1 MSIPTSVARSGT
13 AMHVADRSTFHIRL
27 RTFLII
33 LTIVAALVCTGSTLL
48 IKFWPFSEKAVI
60 QDLAEASDSRVTALK
75 YHSTYFPIP
84 GCVLEGVQFRHQ
96 PQDRELV
103 NIGRLRIQG
112 SYSGILTG
120 HVPRIIAEGARIFIP
135 PFGTKELFHSQHSNL
150 VVDTVVANGSSV
162 EFAPSESHKEPL
174 RFDIHEA
181 TLTNVRWNGPIG
193 YRLKFHNPNPPGEL
207 AVNGKFGPWA
217 DGHPQDTPM
226 SGTYSFEQA
235 DLSVYGG
242 IAGSLSSQGTFAGAF
257 QHISVSGTTDTPD
270 FVVKESGHKVHLKT
284 KFDAYVD
291 ATRGDTFLNRVE
303 AEFGHTLLVAQG
315 GIAETEGKKGKQ
327 TKLHITSTN
336 GRIEDILGLF
346 TREHSPMSGNASL
359 ETLAELPAGNVP
371 FLKKVHL
378 NGSFDIKDGSF
389 TKWATQNDVDKLS
402 AGARGQ
408 NKDDASAVVSDL
420 RGRVD
425 LTNGTAHFA
434 SLDFQVPG
442 ANARMHGVYNLEN
455 HRVDL
460 HGDMRVDTKISKT
473 SSGMK
478 SFLLKILDPIFKKK
492 KKGEIVPIHITG
504 TYEKPEYGLD
514 LNQGGQKA
522 GKQKKP

>member
-1 MSIPTSVARSGT
+1 MSTPTSLARSGSAT
-13 AMHVADRSTFHIRL
+13 HAADRSTVHIRFKPL
-27 RTFLII
+27 LISLVI
-33 LTIVAALVCTGSTLL
+33 IVALVCAGAILL
-48 IKFWPFSEKAVI
+48 LKFWPFSEKAVV
-60 QDLAEASDSRVTALK
+60 QDLAEASDSRVTVLK
-75 YHSTYFPIP
+75 YHPTYFPTP
-84 GCVLEGVQFRHQ
+84 GCVLEGVQFRHK

-103 NIGRLRIQG
+103 TIGRLRIEG
-112 SYSGILTG
+112 SYSGILTR
-120 HVPRIIAEGARIFIP
+120 HVSRIIAEGARVFVP
-135 PFGTKELFHSQHSNL
+135 PFGTGELFHSQHSSL

-162 EFAPSESHKEPL
+162 EFASSQSHKEPL

-181 TLTNVRWNGPIG
+181 ILTNVRWNGPIG

-207 AVNGKFGPWA
+207 AVQGKFGPWA

-226 SGTYSFEQA
+226 SGTYNFEQA
-235 DLSVYGG
+235 DLGVYGG
-242 IAGSLSSQGTFAGAF
+242 IAGILASQGKFEGAF
-257 QHISVSGTTDTPD
+257 KHISILGATDTPD
-270 FVVKESGHKVHLKT
+270 FTVKESGHKVHLRT

-303 AEFGHTLLVAQG
+303 ADFGHTLLVAQG
-315 GIAETEGKKGKQ
+315 SIAASEGKGKQ
-327 TKLHITSTN
+327 TRLRITSTR

-346 TREHSPMSGNASL
+346 TRERSPMSGNASL
-359 ETLAELPAGNVP
+359 ETLAELPPGNIP

-378 NGSFDIKDGSF
+378 NGSFDIQDGTF

-402 AGARGQ
+402 AGARGGSK
-408 NKDDASAVVSDL
+408 NNASAVVSDL

-425 LTNGTAHFA
+425 LTNGIAHFA
-434 SLDFQVPG
+434 SLDFEVPG
-442 ANARMHGVYNLEN
+442 ANARMHGTYNLEN

-460 HGDMRVDTKISKT
+460 HGNMRVDTKISKT

-478 SFLLKILDPIFKKK
+478 SFLLTILDPIFKKK
-492 KKGEIVPIHITG
+492 KKGEIVPVHISG

-514 LNQGGQKA
+514 LNKGDKKT